1 MTDRSGNRKSRGMRP
16 HRRPKLGYYFV
27 VTDTKETEKNYLEG
41 LRNSIPKDVR
51 DKLVMK
57 VSRVKTLDLVDEAL
71 NLLSMHPQ
79 YGEPWIVFDRD
90 RVKNFDSIIHDA
102 KVNGVKVGWSNPC
115 IEIWFHAY
123 FGKMP
128 MCSDSG
134 IRV

>member
-1 MTDRSGNRKSRGMRP
+1 MADRSGNRKSRGMRP
-16 HRRPKLGYYFV
+16 HRRPNLGYYFV

-57 VSRVKTLDLVDEAL
+57 VSRAKTSDLVDETL

-102 KVNGVKVGWSNPC
+102 KVNGIKVGWSNPC